1 MKSWMLLTW
10 KYIKILFGFDFQ
22 WEKLSDPV
30 VWLEAGTQIFFSLGL
45 AFGGLIAY
53 ASYNP
58 VNNNCTRWFLNR
70 CLLFETWNMTY
81 CIYLKFCVMVKIER
95 ESQIFFVFQGRP
107 GGSLHKLRN
116 FYVRRYRHFRHH
128 GLQSPHRSLK
138 VPGESESDTYGNFRS
153 GRSPVR
159 CPIRTGH
166 SWRHQRSFKCGS
178 GFRPIRQRNAFEVRL
193 IFGSK
198 FLKLIFCYVACVLLQ
213 IWKETSAL
221 QVKCLEISL

>member
-1 MKSWMLLTW
+1 MNVINMEIHTIGL
-10 KYIKILFGFDFQ
+10 DFQ

-58 VNNNCTRWFLNR
+58 VNNNCTRWFLNQ
-70 CLLFETWNMTY
+70 CLPFEETWH
-81 CIYLKFCVMVKIER
+81 IYLQFRVMVKLKK

-107 GGSLHKLRN
+107 GGSLHKLRH

-138 VPGESESDTYGNFRS
+138 VPGESESDSHGIFRS
-153 GRSPVR
+153 GRSPAW

-193 IFGSK
+193 ISRWN
-198 FLKLIFCYVACVLLQ
+198 FLKLIF
-213 IWKETSAL
+213 S
-221 QVKCLEISL
+221 